1 MYWNNLKAALSA
13 IRAINMGEE
22 TNLLELI
29 TKDNSFLQGYLSD
42 VTIEEFKVDVKN
54 LAKKNIARDIVE
66 DAVEKLK
73 QLL

>member
-1 MYWNNLKAALSA
+1 
-13 IRAINMGEE
+13 MGEE
-22 TNLLELI
+22 TDLLELI
-29 TKDNSFLQGYLSD
+29 TKDESFLQCYLSD

-66 DAVEKLK
+66 DAIEKLK

>member
-1 MYWNNLKAALSA
+1 
-13 IRAINMGEE
+13 MGEE
-22 TNLLELI
+22 TDLLELI
-29 TKDNSFLQGYLSD
+29 TKDEHFLQCYLSD

-66 DAVEKLK
+66 DAIEKLK